1 MIAKPCNFLTFNHT
15 IFVNAIGKVQRLLW
29 IMYML
34 IFQAGEGGG
43 RLSIWATRESTCSKC
58 KWSINFNLHNYHPHL
73 HHWSCP
79 NNYTSLSSV
88 RTIEDTLSWA
98 LKFWY
103 AYNLNSKN
111 QGIQIVISNFLKNC
125 FANLWKF
132 LKTNVVSN
140 KDAKFDG
147 E

>member
-1 MIAKPCNFLTFNHT
+1 
-15 IFVNAIGKVQRLLW
+15 
-29 IMYML
+29 ML
-34 IFQAGEGGG
+34 IFQAGEG

-132 LKTNVVSN
+132 LKKKMLFPTKMPNLTVSN
-140 KDAKFDG
+140 KSYKRQNEFIQKRIATQKIISDIL